1 MTEIHLHFLF
11 AHYGIYGNAPASG
24 IQRHQTLSGSE
35 AGEYDRVFMS
45 RELLDSFEGTRLV
58 MYAVVASGLSQI
70 GAAHLVQ
77 VCHVDRPFRSM
88 RRWIGAFHDSS
99 VK

>member
-11 AHYGIYGNAPASG
+11 AHYGLYGNAPASG

-35 AGEYDRVFMS
+35 AGEYDRVFMGG
-45 RELLDSFEGTRLV
+45 ELLDAFEGTRV
-58 MYAVVASGLSQI
+58 SYAIVVTGGLSQI

-77 VCHVDRPFRSM
+77 VCHVDRPFRRM
-88 RRWIGAFHDSS
+88 RRWVGAFHDSS
-99 VK
+99 VQ